1 MNKLFYGD
9 NLTILREYIRDE
21 SIDLIYLDP
30 PFNSNRSYNIL
41 FKDESGNQSAAQIN
55 AFEDTWHWD
64 LNTEAIYQELT
75 TGHHIPAQVS
85 DMIAALRGFIGTNQ
99 MMAYL
104 TNMTI
109 RLVELHR
116 VLKPTGSLYLH
127 CDPTASHYLKVVL
140 DAIFGIQNFRNEI
153 CWERSHTRSSI
164 SRIYR
169 RAHDVIFFYSKDSEY
184 TFNMQFSE
192 LSQTSKNLYKNRDET
207 GYYQPVPLLVS
218 GKRNGKT
225 GQIWKGIDPNIRG
238 KSGMHWVTTPD
249 KLNEY
254 ETQGK
259 ILWPKKEDGIPR
271 LKYYLD
277 ESPGVPVNDMWNDIN
292 LLGSSSSES
301 LGYPT
306 QKPQALLERIVAA
319 SSNPGDVVLDP
330 FCGCGTAVAAAQAL
344 GRNWIGIDIT
354 HLAITLIKY
363 RIEDA
368 FPDVKFTIEGEPE
381 SLDDA
386 RYLAES
392 DRFQF
397 EWWALSLVRARPTG
411 GDGGRAGKKGA
422 DRGID
427 GIINFID
434 DKSGQPKSIIVQV
447 KSGGVS
453 SAHIRDLVGTIDRT
467 KAAMGLYITLDESTG
482 PMRKEAA
489 QAGFYHSELW
499 EQDYPRVQILT
510 INELLNGARVQMPP
524 TGGAADLTF
533 KRAQRQKKDDAEQPE
548 LFG

>member
-1 MNKLFYGD
+1 MSGVAIK
-9 NLTILREYIRDE
+9 
-21 SIDLIYLDP
+21 SIITDIP
-30 PFNSNRSYNIL
+30 PLSA
-41 FKDESGNQSAAQIN
+41 QSA
-55 AFEDTWHWD
+55 E
-64 LNTEAIYQELT
+64 
-75 TGHHIPAQVS
+75 
-85 DMIAALRGFIGTNQ
+85 
-99 MMAYL
+99 
-104 TNMTI
+104 
-109 RLVELHR
+109 
-116 VLKPTGSLYLH
+116 K
-127 CDPTASHYLKVVL
+127 
-140 DAIFGIQNFRNEI
+140 
-153 CWERSHTRSSI
+153 
-164 SRIYR
+164 
-169 RAHDVIFFYSKDSEY
+169 
-184 TFNMQFSE
+184 
-192 LSQTSKNLYKNRDET
+192 
-207 GYYQPVPLLVS
+207 
-218 GKRNGKT
+218 
-225 GQIWKGIDPNIRG
+225 
-238 KSGMHWVTTPD
+238 
-249 KLNEY
+249 
-254 ETQGK
+254 
-259 ILWPKKEDGIPR
+259 
-271 LKYYLD
+271 
-277 ESPGVPVNDMWNDIN
+277 
-292 LLGSSSSES
+292 

-306 QKPQALLERIVAA
+306 QKPQALLERIIAA

-354 HLAITLIKY
+354 HLAVTLIKY
-363 RIEDA
+363 RIEDT
-368 FPDVKFTIEGEPE
+368 FPDAKFTVEGEPE
-381 SLDDA
+381 SIDAA
-386 RYLAES
+386 RYLADS

-467 KAAMGLYITLDESTG
+467 KAAMGLYITLEESTG

>member
-9 NLTILREYIRDE
+9 NLTILREYIKDE

-30 PFNSNRSYNIL
+30 PFNSNRNYNIL

-64 LNTEAIYQELT
+64 LNTEALYQELT

-127 CDPTASHYLKVVL
+127 CDPTASHYLKIVL
-140 DAIFGIQNFRNEI
+140 DAIFGFENFRNEI
-153 CWERSHTRSSI
+153 IWNRTSSHGTQKKYGSI
-164 SRIYR
+164 
-169 RAHDVIFFYSKDSEY
+169 HDVIYFYSKTGKNTWNQQYIPYNDEYINTFFDSVDSDGRRY
-184 TFNMQFSE
+184 KRTDLTGAGITMVGDSGKPWRNIDV
-192 LSQTSKNLYKNRDET
+192 TSKGR
-207 GYYQPVPLLVS
+207 
-218 GKRNGKT
+218 
-225 GQIWKGIDPNIRG
+225 
-238 KSGMHWVTTPD
+238 HWMYSPD
-249 KLNEY
+249 KLEELDNI
-254 ETQGK
+254 GK
-259 ILWPKKEDGIPR
+259 IHWPKKEGGMPR
-271 LKYYLD
+271 LKQFPEDLN
-277 ESPGVPVNDMWNDIN
+277 GVPVGDIWNDIKPLHN
-292 LLGSSSSES
+292 LSKER

-306 QKPQALLERIVAA
+306 QKPSALLERIVLS

-363 RIEDA
+363 RLEDS

-381 SLDDA
+381 STDAA

-427 GIINFID
+427 GIINFSD
-434 DKSGQPKSIIVQV
+434 DKSGQPKTIIVQV

-467 KAAMGLYITLDESTG
+467 KAAMGLYITLEESTG

-489 QAGFYHSELW
+489 QAGFYHSDLW
-499 EQDYPRVQILT
+499 GQDYPRVQILT

-533 KRAQRQKKDDAEQPE
+533 KRAQRQKKDGAEQPD